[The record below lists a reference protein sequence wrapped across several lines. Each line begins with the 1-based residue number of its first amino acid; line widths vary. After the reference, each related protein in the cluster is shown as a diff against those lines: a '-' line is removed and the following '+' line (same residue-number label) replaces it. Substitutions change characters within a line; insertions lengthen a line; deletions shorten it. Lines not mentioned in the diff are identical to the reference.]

1 MAALNELT
9 RKVGITGTNL
19 FDLNIECGCL
29 RTDSLECQEGD
40 TFIAID
46 GTRADGHDFI
56 CTAVQHG
63 AKLIVCERVTDY
75 LAAHPEIP
83 YITVKNTRL
92 AAAHMWNEHCGRP
105 GDRLIL
111 VAVTGTNGKTS
122 TTYCL
127 REIFKAAGYVTGVI
141 GTVKCYIGDRCEVIS
156 DSEDSNVNSMTT
168 PAPEK
173 LYPMLAKMA
182 DEGVEVV
189 FMEASSHSL
198 AQYRLDP
205 LRFTLGIFT
214 GLTRDHLDYHG
225 SMEEYYLAKRRLFSL
240 CGVAVINADSDYGWR
255 LSSEIPIPS
264 VTYGVSDPDAVYRA
278 EMADLSSPSGISYTF
293 CDKNERYGVACPVAG
308 EFAVSNTLAAATAA
322 RLFAINPMVI
332 CSALAECPQIP
343 GRMERIELPGCDDM
357 KLFID
362 YAHTPD
368 ALEKVLKTLLRF
380 VEPGGRLVVVFGCG
394 GDRDRSKRPIMGR
407 IATSLAGLTVVT
419 ADNSRSENP
428 RGIICD
434 IIRGAADGA
443 DCKVIERREAAI
455 SYVIENHRPGDIILL
470 AGKGHEDYE
479 IDANGKHRFS
489 EAEIAKRSVA
499 RITARIDP

>member
-1 MAALNELT
+1 MAALKELT
-9 RKVGITGTNL
+9 RKVGITGTN
-19 FDLNIECGCL
+19 FDDFLMECGRLC
-29 RTDSLECQEGD
+29 TNSLECREGD
-40 TFIAID
+40 TFIAIK
-46 GTRADGHDFI
+46 GGSRDGHDFI

-75 LAAHPEIP
+75 LKEHPEVL

-92 AAAHMWNEHCGRP
+92 AAAHMWNEYCGRP

-122 TTYCL
+122 TTYFL
-127 REIFKAAGYVTGVI
+127 REIFKKAGYVTGII

-156 DSEDSNVNSMTT
+156 DSADSNVNSMTT
-168 PAPEK
+168 PPPEA
-173 LYPMLAKMA
+173 LYPMLEKMA
-182 DEGVEVV
+182 SEGVEIV

-198 AQYRLDP
+198 SQYRLDP

-225 SMEEYYLAKRRLFSL
+225 SMEEYYLSKRRLFSL
-240 CGVAVINADSDYGWR
+240 CGVAVINADGDYGWR

-264 VTYGVSDPDAVYRA
+264 VTYGVETSDAIYRA
-278 EMADLSSPSGISYTF
+278 ENAVFSSPSGISYCF
-293 CDKNERYGVACPVAG
+293 CDKNERYSISCPVAG

-322 RLFAINPMVI
+322 RLFGIKPAVI
-332 CSALAECPQIP
+332 EDALADCPQIP
-343 GRMERIELPGCDDM
+343 GRLERVNLPTGADFRV
-357 KLFID
+357 FID

-368 ALEKVLKTLLRF
+368 ALEKVMKTLLCF
-380 VEPGGRLVVVFGCG
+380 VGNKGRLVVVFGCG

-419 ADNSRSENP
+419 ADNSRSENL
-428 RGIICD
+428 RAIIYD
-434 IIRGAADGA
+434 IIRGAADGS
-443 DCKVIERREAAI
+443 DCKVIEKRDAAI
-455 SYVIENHRPGDIILL
+455 RYVIENHRPGDVILL

-479 IDANGKHRFS
+479 IDSSGKHRFS
-489 EAEIAKRSVA
+489 ESEIVNETVA
-499 RITARIDP
+499 HIINR

>member
-1 MAALNELT
+1 MATLKELT

-19 FDLNIECGCL
+19 DDLGIECGML
-29 RTDSLECQEGD
+29 RTNSLECRVGD
-40 TFIAID
+40 TFIAIT

-63 AKLIVCERVTDY
+63 ARLIVCERVTDF
-75 LAAHPEIP
+75 LAEHPEIP

-92 AAAHMWNEHCGRP
+92 AAAHMWNEYCGRP
-105 GDRLIL
+105 SERLIL

-122 TTYCL
+122 TTYFL
-127 REIFKAAGYVTGVI
+127 REIFKTAGYVTGII

-156 DSEDSNVNSMTT
+156 DSKDSNVNSMTT
-168 PAPEK
+168 PAPET
-173 LYPMLAKMA
+173 LYPMLEKMA
-182 DEGVEVV
+182 DEGVEIV

-198 AQYRLDP
+198 SQYRLDP

-240 CGVAVINADSDYGWR
+240 CGVAVINADDDYGWR
-255 LSSEIPIPS
+255 LSSEIQVPS
-264 VTYGVSDPDAVYRA
+264 VTYGVHHRDAVYRA
-278 EMADLSSPSGISYTF
+278 ENAVYSSSMGIAYTF
-293 CDKNERYGVACPVAG
+293 CDKNERYGITCPIAG
-308 EFAVSNTLAAATAA
+308 EFAVSNTLAAAVSA
-322 RLFAINPMVI
+322 RLFAIKPAVVEA
-332 CSALAECPQIP
+332 ALARCPQIP
-343 GRMERIELPGCDDM
+343 GRMERVELSNGSDM
-357 KLFID
+357 QIFID

-368 ALEKVLKTLLRF
+368 ALEKVLKTLLHF

-394 GDRDRSKRPIMGR
+394 GDRDKSKRPIMGR

-455 SYVIENHRPGDIILL
+455 RYVIENHRPGDVILL

-479 IDANGKHRFS
+479 IDADGKHRFS
-489 EAEIAKRSVA
+489 ESDIVRKSVA
-499 RITARIDP
+499 RIMTRQDP